1 MAYEID
7 FLPVGDGEKSGD
19 AIALRFGN
27 LTTREQT
34 VVVLD
39 GGTKE
44 SGKALVEHIA
54 AFYRTDVVDFVICTH
69 SDADHASGLTE
80 VLERCKVGMLFIHL
94 PWNHFSDLDKFL
106 TDEAIT
112 TDGLKRH
119 FKKSLDNARELEALA
134 KSKGITIYEPFSD
147 TVTASQNLSI
157 LGPSKKF
164 YENLLQSFR
173 CAPKVLQNHRSF
185 CERRS
190 KR

>member
-1 MAYEID
+1 M
-7 FLPVGDGEKSGD
+7 
-19 AIALRFGN
+19 
-27 LTTREQT
+27 
-34 VVVLD
+34 
-39 GGTKE
+39 
-44 SGKALVEHIA
+44 
-54 AFYRTDVVDFVICTH
+54 
-69 SDADHASGLTE
+69 
-80 VLERCKVGMLFIHL
+80 HL

-106 TDEAIT
+106 TDETIT

-173 CAPKVLQNHRSF
+173 CAPESIAKPPDFLRSSTA
-185 CERRS
+185 CTGIRYW
-190 KR
+190 